1 MKVKIKLIDGG
12 KMPEYKTKG
21 AACCDA
27 YARLITP
34 YITIPKGARCLINLG
49 VCFGLP
55 DGYEAVIRP
64 RSGNSGKGLDIIPG
78 TIDADY
84 TGEIKACVVNN
95 TGGDIDVK
103 NLERICQIKIQEAQQ
118 FEFVEVDEI
127 EATERGDGGFGHT
140 GRM

>member
-49 VCFGLP
+49 ICLGLP
-55 DGYEAVIRP
+55 NGYEAVIRP
-64 RSGNSGKGLDIIPG
+64 RSGNSKKGLDIIPG

-84 TGEIKACVVNN
+84 IGEIKACVVNN
-95 TGGDIDVK
+95 TGGDIEVK

-118 FEFVEVDEI
+118 FEFVEVDEL

-140 GRM
+140 GQM